1 MGAAVQILFSQ
12 KNYLGC
18 SCMIFSSMFSRLV
31 VRYESILYT
40 SFFVFFLFHF
50 PLFFVL
56 TPLFPSNFLWVVT
69 SSHWTH
75 STSFLLQSKFLI
87 IYIYI
92 YIYLI
97 CLFIII
103 LFPIDFYLIQWFFV
117 SLLIFLIILIYW
129 YLHLNACYI
138 LNHQHSLN
146 VWAYSHINLI
156 FSWFVP
162 IVLQY
167 FECNFPVYFLFLI
180 ILAAST
186 STSSLCMLHS
196 SYRNHTYGYLLV
208 INFYCPPMSTNLFLH
223 SFCFYTLALIYQLKW
238 FCWWIHTVWGQCC
251 RCLWWF
257 TSYHSKH
264 GFFS

>member
-1 MGAAVQILFSQ
+1 MNLFSTPHS
-12 KNYLGC
+12 LFFF
-18 SCMIFSSMFSRLV
+18 SFIFLS
-31 VRYESILYT
+31 
-40 SFFVFFLFHF
+40 FLFW
-50 PLFFVL
+50 PLCFHL
-56 TPLFPSNFLWVVT
+56 ISCELWLLHIEPIALPFCCSL
-69 SSHWTH
+69 SSW
-75 STSFLLQSKFLI
+75 L
-87 IYIYI
+87 YIYI

-223 SFCFYTLALIYQLKW
+223 GFCFYTLAIIYQLKW
-238 FCWWIHTVWGQCC
+238 LDRKSVV
-251 RCLWWF
+251 
-257 TSYHSKH
+257 
-264 GFFS
+264 